1 VALAIISAGFIYYN
15 FYPKATTNTNFQIS
29 KSLQANHLHCEYF
42 ENPLGIGTTSPRLS
56 WQIKADS
63 SDKNVMQTAYQ
74 IQVASE
80 NEFKNLLWNTKKVNS
95 DQSIHIEYQGK
106 ALQSRQRVFWRV
118 RIWDNQGRKS
128 NWSETAHW
136 EMALL
141 DTSEWK
147 AKWIKTS
154 MKEIIKENPSP
165 MLRKD
170 FQLKDKI
177 KKARLYVTS
186 LGMYEAFLNGKKVT
200 DAVFTPGWTTYKKR
214 LQYQTYDVTEL
225 LNEGKNAMG
234 VRLGDGWF
242 RSRIGWVKGYN
253 RYGMKLVALLSQ
265 LEIEYKNGETE
276 TIISDENWKVNT
288 GAVLFS
294 TLYDGEIYDARLA
307 REGWTEANYDD
318 KNWKPVNILNYKRT
332 TLLPQEGNWIKK
344 IKTIKAQRLIKT
356 PKGETVIDFGQNLV
370 GWVKFRIKGE
380 RGRTVKIYHGEAL
393 TKKGNFY
400 NANMRTAKTRVEYRL
415 RGGEAETYEPHF
427 TFFGFRYIK
436 LKNFPSDI
444 QLNDFEAVVIHSD
457 MPQTG
462 SFECSDTL
470 VNRLQKNIEWSQR
483 GNFLDILTDCP
494 QRDERL
500 GWTGDA
506 QVFASTACFNFQTAN
521 FFTKWL
527 HDLKEDQHENGNV
540 PYAIPDVLRKAGSSG
555 WGDAAVIVPY
565 TLYLKYGDQRI
576 LEDQYESMKKWL
588 TYSKTLSKNWIVT
601 KGSQFG
607 DWLAFVNKKKPQSKS
622 GFTDKDLIATAFFA
636 YSTDLASKVAT
647 ILGKNS
653 DAKKYQSQF
662 QTIKKAFQN
671 EYVTPNGRLSSHSQ
685 TAYILALQFNLLEDK
700 QKTNAVEY
708 LVELIRKRKNHLSTG
723 FLGTPYICHV
733 LTQNGYS
740 NVAYQLLLQKSYPSW
755 LYPTTRGATTIW
767 ERWDGIQT
775 DSLFASKKLNSFNHY
790 AYGAVGDWMYKTI
803 TGINENPQIP
813 AYKHII
819 LRPEPSDSLTFAKAI
834 YQSLY
839 GEIQSSWTRK
849 KRKVNYRFVIPPNT
863 TATLYLPK
871 RKKGI
876 ELGSGIHEF

>member
-1 VALAIISAGFIYYN
+1 
-15 FYPKATTNTNFQIS
+15 
-29 KSLQANHLHCEYF
+29 
-42 ENPLGIGTTSPRLS
+42 
-56 WQIKADS
+56 
-63 SDKNVMQTAYQ
+63 
-74 IQVASE
+74 
-80 NEFKNLLWNTKKVNS
+80 
-95 DQSIHIEYQGK
+95 
-106 ALQSRQRVFWRV
+106 
-118 RIWDNQGRKS
+118 
-128 NWSETAHW
+128 
-136 EMALL
+136 
-141 DTSEWK
+141 
-147 AKWIKTS
+147 
-154 MKEIIKENPSP
+154 
-165 MLRKD
+165 
-170 FQLKDKI
+170 
-177 KKARLYVTS
+177 
-186 LGMYEAFLNGKKVT
+186 
-200 DAVFTPGWTTYKKR
+200 
-214 LQYQTYDVTEL
+214 
-225 LNEGKNAMG
+225 
-234 VRLGDGWF
+234 
-242 RSRIGWVKGYN
+242 
-253 RYGMKLVALLSQ
+253 
-265 LEIEYKNGETE
+265 
-276 TIISDENWKVNT
+276 
-288 GAVLFS
+288 
-294 TLYDGEIYDARLA
+294 
-307 REGWTEANYDD
+307 
-318 KNWKPVNILNYKRT
+318 
-332 TLLPQEGNWIKK
+332 
-344 IKTIKAQRLIKT
+344 
-356 PKGETVIDFGQNLV
+356 
-370 GWVKFRIKGE
+370 
-380 RGRTVKIYHGEAL
+380 
-393 TKKGNFY
+393 
-400 NANMRTAKTRVEYRL
+400 
-415 RGGEAETYEPHF
+415 
-427 TFFGFRYIK
+427 
-436 LKNFPSDI
+436 
-444 QLNDFEAVVIHSD
+444 LNDFEAVVIHSD